1 MLKSRNTHIYK
12 MLTCYKELYLV
23 TRSCCMAGGEFPDR
37 RNHPGSTSETYRP
50 TPVIDK
56 DIMA

>member
-1 MLKSRNTHIYK
+1 

-23 TRSCCMAGGEFPDR
+23 TRSCCMAGGEFPDL